1 MVIIVGAMM
10 KFACR
15 FILVMACFILTSSM
29 ANAQNRVAFLVGNSD
44 YQHATPLKN
53 PTRDVDLISQ
63 TLTELDFKVAMHKDL
78 TRSQIGKELGSFLK
92 ENKGADVTLFYFA
105 GHGMQYENQNFLLGV
120 DAKLESEFD
129 IETEALDLQRVLRQ
143 LKKSSKASLVFV
155 DACRDNPLA
164 DEFYRSNFS
173 ETRALRTRGL
183 APLKS
188 AYNGAMITFS
198 AAPGQVAFD
207 GDDNS
212 PFAAS
217 LARHLPSENVE
228 VLSLMKRVIRDVKAE
243 SNNKQVPM
251 VSNDL
256 TTEIYLKLGSD
267 GAGSSIAY
275 QQEETMFNAA
285 IAIQNARA
293 WDLYFDKFPNGFF
306 KDLALIEQERL
317 QLASLA
323 QKSVIDIQDAQPKQI
338 EELKRKA
345 DEQSENKLGLTKDD
359 AKLIQAALN
368 TRGYN
373 AGAVDGAIG
382 RGTRKAIADFQ
393 AAVNLPSTG
402 VVTAATAAALKVELS
417 NAESSNIAIVSSTNA
432 RKYDPKQIELIE
444 DDPRLIKAAKALRRY
459 EYVYGYYEGRLYI
472 AVQIWR
478 LMQLDE
484 AKQIAETAGGY
495 LASLN
500 SKAEN
505 QFVYDLVRH
514 DQRFWEIFSDGYGI
528 FGPTFGLYQPNG
540 SVEPRGGWQWTSG
553 EDLKF
558 QNWRRGEPSNSE
570 NSEYLVSFMNYTY
583 PRKHG
588 GKFLPS
594 PTWGDLAHTQRSLI
608 IEFD

>member
-1 MVIIVGAMM
+1 MGNFFKYIMVSL
-10 KFACR
+10 C
-15 FILVMACFILTSSM
+15 LVMTTKVAT
-29 ANAQNRVAFLVGNSD
+29 AQQRVAFLVGNSD
-44 YQHATPLKN
+44 YEHATPLRN
-53 PTRDVDLISQ
+53 PTRDVDLIGK
-63 TLTELDFKVAMHKDL
+63 TLNGLGFTVSSHKDL
-78 TRSQIGKELGSFLK
+78 TRSQIGKELGTFLK

-143 LKKSSKASLVFV
+143 LKKSSKASLVFI

-164 DEFYRSNFS
+164 DQFYKSNFS
-173 ETRALRTRGL
+173 ETRALMTRGL
-183 APLKS
+183 APLQS
-188 AYNGAMITFS
+188 SYNGAMITFS
-198 AAPGQVAFD
+198 AAPGQVAYD
-207 GDDNS
+207 GDENS
-212 PFAAS
+212 TFAAS

-228 VLSLMKRVIRDVKAE
+228 VLSLMKRVIRDVKSG

-285 IAIQNARA
+285 IAIQNTRA
-293 WDLYFDKFPNGFF
+293 WDLYFKKFPNGFF

-323 QKSVIDIQDAQPKQI
+323 KKSGIDIQSAKPEQI
-338 EELKRKA
+338 EKLKRTV
-345 DEQSENKLGLTKDD
+345 DEKSETKLGLTKDD
-359 AKLIQAALN
+359 AKIIQQALN

-382 RGTRKAIADFQ
+382 RGTRNAIADFQ

-402 VVTAATAAALKVELS
+402 VVNLATAQALQVELS
-417 NAESSNIAIVSSTNA
+417 NAESSTISIVSSTNA

-444 DDPRLIKAAKALRRY
+444 DDPRLIKAAKALKRY
-459 EYVYGYYEGRLYI
+459 DYVYGYYEDRLYI

-478 LMQLDE
+478 LIQLDE
-484 AKQIAETAGGY
+484 AKRIAESAGGY

-500 SKAEN
+500 SRAEN
-505 QFVYDLVRH
+505 QFAYNLIKH
-514 DQRFWEIFSDGYGI
+514 DERFWEVFSNGYGI

-540 SVEPRGGWQWTSG
+540 SVEPRGGWQWTTG
-553 EDLKF
+553 EELKF
-558 QNWRRGEPSNSE
+558 QNWLPGEPSNS
-570 NSEYLVSFMNYTY
+570 NNTEYMVSFNNDTY

-588 GKFLPS
+588 GKFLPA
-594 PTWGDLAHTQRSLI
+594 PTWGDLPHSQRSLI
-608 IEFD
+608 IEID

>member
-1 MVIIVGAMM
+1 MKIFAKLFVMLFCLAMIT
-10 KFACR
+10 KVTA
-15 FILVMACFILTSSM
+15 
-29 ANAQNRVAFLVGNSD
+29 AQNRVAFLVGNSD

-53 PTRDVDLISQ
+53 PTRDVDLIGV
-63 TLTELDFKVAMHKDL
+63 TLKQLDFKVAMHKDL

-143 LKKSSKASLVFV
+143 LKKSSKASLVFI

-164 DEFYRSNFS
+164 DNFYRSNFS
-173 ETRALRTRGL
+173 ETRALMTRGL
-183 APLKS
+183 APMKS
-188 AYNGAMITFS
+188 AYNGAMVTFS

-285 IAIQNARA
+285 IAIQNTRA

-323 QKSVIDIQDAQPKQI
+323 QKSGINIETASSRQVEQLKKDAAQTS
-338 EELKRKA
+338 EER
-345 DEQSENKLGLTKDD
+345 LGLNKDD
-359 AKLIQAALN
+359 AKLIQQALN
-368 TRGYN
+368 DRGYN
-373 AGAVDGAIG
+373 AGSVDGAIG

-393 AAVNLPSTG
+393 LAVNLPSTG
-402 VVTAATAAALKVELS
+402 VVTAATAAALEVKLS
-417 NAESSNIAIVSSTNA
+417 QSETSQVALVSSTNA
-432 RKYDPKQIELIE
+432 RRYDPKQVELVE
-444 DDPRLIKAAKALRRY
+444 KDPRLIRAIKDLAKY
-459 EYVYGYYEGRLYI
+459 DIIYGFHKDRLYI
-472 AVQIWR
+472 AVLTWGMNWENSNKLAQKVGGH
-478 LMQLDE
+478 LVTLND
-484 AKQIAETAGGY
+484 AE
-495 LASLN
+495 
-500 SKAEN
+500 EN
-505 QFVYDLVRH
+505 RFVYDLFK
-514 DQRFWEIFSDGYGI
+514 DDKRFMSFLEDGQQ
-528 FGPTFGLYQPNG
+528 FGPWIGLVQPAG
-540 SVEPRGGWQWTSG
+540 SVEPRGGWKWVTNEPVS
-553 EDLKF
+553 F
-558 QNWRRGEPSNSE
+558 SNWSNGQPNNYGGDAMYGHFHTYGSMEPSQDQRPIRWDDGSPNS
-570 NSEYLVSFMNYTY
+570 SVRAFVV
-583 PRKHG
+583 
-588 GKFLPS
+588 
-594 PTWGDLAHTQRSLI
+594 
-608 IEFD
+608 EFD

>member
-1 MVIIVGAMM
+1 MGNFLKCFMVSL
-10 KFACR
+10 C
-15 FILVMACFILTSSM
+15 LVMITKVAT
-29 ANAQNRVAFLVGNSD
+29 AQQRVAFLVGNSD
-44 YQHATPLKN
+44 YEHATALRN
-53 PTRDVDLISQ
+53 PTRDVDLIGE
-63 TLTELDFKVAMHKDL
+63 TLKGLDFTVSMHKDL

-143 LKKSSKASLVFV
+143 LKKSSKASLVFI

-164 DEFYRSNFS
+164 DQFYKSNFS
-173 ETRALRTRGL
+173 ETRALMTRGL
-183 APLKS
+183 APLQS
-188 AYNGAMITFS
+188 SYNGAMITFS
-198 AAPGQVAFD
+198 AAPGQVAYD
-207 GDDNS
+207 GDENS
-212 PFAAS
+212 AFAAS

-228 VLSLMKRVIRDVKAE
+228 VLSLMKRVIRDVK
-243 SNNKQVPM
+243 SGSDNKQVPM

-285 IAIQNARA
+285 IAIQNTRA
-293 WDLYFDKFPNGFF
+293 WDLYFKKFPNGFF

-323 QKSVIDIQDAQPKQI
+323 KESGIDIQSAKPEQI
-338 EELKRKA
+338 EKLKRTV
-345 DEQSENKLGLTKDD
+345 DEKSETKLGLTKDD
-359 AKLIQAALN
+359 AKLIQQALN

-402 VVTAATAAALKVELS
+402 VVNLATAQALQVELS
-417 NAESSNIAIVSSTNA
+417 NAESSDIAIVSSTNA

-444 DDPRLIKAAKALRRY
+444 DDPRLIKAAKALSRY
-459 EYVYGYYEGRLYI
+459 EYVYGYYEDRLYI

-478 LMQLDE
+478 LIQLDE
-484 AKQIAETAGGY
+484 AKRIAESAGGY
-495 LASLN
+495 LATLN
-500 SKAEN
+500 SRAEN
-505 QFVYDLVRH
+505 QFAYNLIKH
-514 DQRFWEIFSDGYGI
+514 DERFWEVFSNGYGI

-540 SVEPRGGWQWTSG
+540 SVEPRGGWQWTTG

-558 QNWRRGEPSNSE
+558 QNWLPGEPSNS
-570 NSEYLVSFMNYTY
+570 NNTEYMVSFNNDTY

-588 GKFLPS
+588 GKFLPA
-594 PTWGDLAHTQRSLI
+594 PTWGDLPHSQRSLI
-608 IEFD
+608 IEID

>member
-1 MVIIVGAMM
+1 VGAMM
-10 KFACR
+10 KFAYR
-15 FILVMACFILTSSM
+15 FILVLACLVLANNIS
-29 ANAQNRVAFLVGNSD
+29 NAQNRVAFLVGNSD
-44 YQHATPLKN
+44 YQHATPLRN
-53 PTRDVDLISQ
+53 PTRDVSLIGE
-63 TLTELDFKVAMHKDL
+63 TLKKLDFKVAMHKDL

-228 VLSLMKRVIRDVKAE
+228 VLSLMKRVIRDVKSE
-243 SNNKQVPM
+243 SGNKQVPM

-285 IAIQNARA
+285 IAIQNTRA

-306 KDLALIEQERL
+306 RDLALIEQERL
-317 QLASLA
+317 QLASVA
-323 QKSVIDIQDAQPKQI
+323 KETGIDIESAKPEQI
-338 EELKRKA
+338 VALKRTV
-345 DEQSENKLGLTKDD
+345 DEKSEIKLGLTKDD
-359 AKLIQAALN
+359 AKLIQEALN

-373 AGAVDGAIG
+373 AGVVDGAIG

-402 VVTAATAAALKVELS
+402 VVTPATAQALQVELS

-444 DDPRLIKAAKALRRY
+444 DDPRLIKAAKALRPY
-459 EYVYGYYEGRLYI
+459 EYVYGYHEGHLYI

-484 AKQIAETAGGY
+484 AKRIAENAGGY

-500 SKAEN
+500 SRTEN
-505 QFVYDLVRH
+505 QFVYDLIRH
-514 DQRFWEIFSDGYGI
+514 DQRFWKISSNGHGIYG
-528 FGPTFGLYQPNG
+528 PSFGLFQPNG
-540 SVEPRGGWQWTSG
+540 SVEPKGGWQWTSG
-553 EDLKF
+553 EELKY
-558 QNWRRGEPSNSE
+558 QNWVKGEPSNS
-570 NSEYLVSFMNYTY
+570 NNNEYLVSFNNDTY
-583 PRKHG
+583 PGSHG
-588 GKFLPS
+588 GKFLPA
-594 PTWGDLAHTQRSLI
+594 PTWGDLPHTERSLI
-608 IEFD
+608 IEID

>member
-1 MVIIVGAMM
+1 MGNFFKYIMVSL
-10 KFACR
+10 C
-15 FILVMACFILTSSM
+15 LVMTTKVAT
-29 ANAQNRVAFLVGNSD
+29 AQQRVAFLVGNSD
-44 YQHATPLKN
+44 YEHATPLRN
-53 PTRDVDLISQ
+53 PTRDVDLIGK
-63 TLTELDFKVAMHKDL
+63 TLNGLGFTVSSHKDL
-78 TRSQIGKELGSFLK
+78 TRSQIGKELGTFLK

-143 LKKSSKASLVFV
+143 LKKSSKASLVFI

-164 DEFYRSNFS
+164 DQFYKSNFS
-173 ETRALRTRGL
+173 ETRALMTRGL
-183 APLKS
+183 APLQS
-188 AYNGAMITFS
+188 SYNGAMITFS
-198 AAPGQVAFD
+198 AAPGQVAYD
-207 GDDNS
+207 GDENS
-212 PFAAS
+212 TFAAS

-228 VLSLMKRVIRDVKAE
+228 VLSLMKRVIRDVKSG

-285 IAIQNARA
+285 IAIQNTRA
-293 WDLYFDKFPNGFF
+293 WDLYFKKFPNGFF

-323 QKSVIDIQDAQPKQI
+323 KKSGIDIQSAKPEQI
-338 EELKRKA
+338 EKLKRTV
-345 DEQSENKLGLTKDD
+345 DEKSETKLGLTKDD
-359 AKLIQAALN
+359 AKIIQQALN

-382 RGTRKAIADFQ
+382 RGTRNAIADFQ

-402 VVTAATAAALKVELS
+402 VVNLATAQALQVELS
-417 NAESSNIAIVSSTNA
+417 NAESSTISIVSSTNA

-444 DDPRLIKAAKALRRY
+444 DDPRLIKAAKALKRY
-459 EYVYGYYEGRLYI
+459 EYVYGYYEDRLYI

-478 LMQLDE
+478 LIQLDE
-484 AKQIAETAGGY
+484 AKRIAESAGGY

-500 SKAEN
+500 SRAEN
-505 QFVYDLVRH
+505 QFAYNLIKH
-514 DQRFWEIFSDGYGI
+514 DERFWEVFSNGYGI

-540 SVEPRGGWQWTSG
+540 SVEPRGGWQWTTG
-553 EDLKF
+553 EELKF
-558 QNWRRGEPSNSE
+558 QNWLPGEPSNS
-570 NSEYLVSFMNYTY
+570 NNTEYMVSFNNDTY

-588 GKFLPS
+588 GKFLPA
-594 PTWGDLAHTQRSLI
+594 PTWGDLPHSQRSLI
-608 IEFD
+608 IEID